1 MIRSSDH
8 MVILVNDLEQTIIDY
23 TALGFSVV

>member
-1 MIRSSDH
+1 MIRGSDH
-8 MVILVNDLEQTIIDY
+8 MVILVNDLEQTITDY